1 MANDQVLLGE
11 NEKGFLKANI
21 FVALDSVTKIQGENA
36 TLSNKVVIS
45 QIENMIYNIAQF
57 DYL

>member
-21 FVALDSVTKIQGENA
+21 FVALDSVTKVQGENA

>member
-1 MANDQVLLGE
+1 MLLGE

-21 FVALDSVTKIQGENA
+21 FVALDSVTKVQGENA

-45 QIENMIYNIAQF
+45 QIENMIYNIA
-57 DYL
+57 